1 MVLKSVEKIIVL
13 LTVVLLASCG
23 KENNSENDKRHYVNA
38 VEAQVA
44 KARSDRSYSFVSK
57 PYRTTDLSF
66 RVGGPVN
73 KFDVQPGQFF
83 RKGQLI
89 AAIDD
94 RDFIVS
100 RNNAEAVFNHAEAEY
115 ERVSN
120 LYEKGNISGSI
131 YEKAKADY
139 LQSKA
144 ALESAENALQDTRL
158 YAPFDGYVQEVYIER
173 YQEVRPSATV
183 VSFIDLSKIKVETF
197 IPEDMAASL
206 KAANMSGI
214 YVTFNTL
221 GDEKFDV
228 TEKFISQSAME
239 NNISYMFTAIVDN
252 NGGKLLGGMS
262 GELHMPAPKVSETSE
277 VVVIPQGAVVNRDE
291 TGCFVW
297 KLDDNDCVTQTKV
310 IIGNLLNDNQIEIVK
325 GLSSGDRVVVSNV
338 HNLSDGENV
347 KLDK

>member
-1 MVLKSVEKIIVL
+1 MILKSVEKILVL
-13 LTVVLLASCG
+13 LAVVLLVSCG
-23 KENNSENDKRHYVNA
+23 RENGTADDKRHFVNV
-38 VEAQVA
+38 VEASEANV
-44 KARSDRSYSFVSK
+44 RSDRSYSFVSK

-73 KFDVQPGQFF
+73 KFEVQPGQFF

-94 RDFIVS
+94 RDFLVS
-100 RNNAEAVFNHAEAEY
+100 RNNAEAVFNHAKAEY
-115 ERVSN
+115 ERISN

-144 ALESAENALQDTRL
+144 ALENAENALQDTKL
-158 YAPFDGYVQEVYIER
+158 CAPFDGYVQEVYIER

-197 IPEDMAASL
+197 IPEDVASSV
-206 KAANMSGI
+206 KSGNASGA

-221 GDEKFDV
+221 KGEKFEV
-228 TEKFISQSAME
+228 SESFISQSAME
-239 NNISYMFTAIVDN
+239 NNISYMFTAIVENSGD
-252 NGGKLLGGMS
+252 KLLGGMS
-262 GELHMPAPKVSETSE
+262 GELHLPSSVSGKSLA
-277 VVVIPQGAVVNRDE
+277 VVVPQSAVVNREE
-291 TGCFVW
+291 TGTYVW
-297 KLDDNDCVTQTKV
+297 TLDGNDCVKQTPVKV
-310 IIGNLLNDNQIEIVK
+310 GSLLNGNLVEITE
-325 GLSSGDRVVVSNV
+325 GLAVGEKVVVNNV

-347 KLDK
+347 KLIK